1 MHYTSEFKKIL
12 RTGSE
17 PLLEE
22 DDKVGVIQGN
32 FFLNTSSKLV
42 SAGPAEPGLYLP
54 YQMLAGR
61 SAPIAIHFQGSR
73 RS

>member
-32 FFLNTSSKLV
+32 FS
-42 SAGPAEPGLYLP
+42 
-54 YQMLAGR
+54 
-61 SAPIAIHFQGSR
+61 
-73 RS
+73 